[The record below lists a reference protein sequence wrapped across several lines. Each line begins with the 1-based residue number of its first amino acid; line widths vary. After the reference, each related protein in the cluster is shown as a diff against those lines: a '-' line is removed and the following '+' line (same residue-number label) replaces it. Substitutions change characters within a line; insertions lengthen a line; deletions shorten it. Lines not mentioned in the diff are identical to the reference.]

1 MATKKHTIK
10 EVTSLLRSC
19 LSMLDALQGVS
30 TLLGFRGRYYKKIA
44 HLLVSGSSIAESW
57 CYDDIILMYN
67 DINKYFVGL

>member
-10 EVTSLLRSC
+10 EVTALLRSC

-44 HLLVSGSSIAESW
+44 HLFVSGSSIAEAW
-57 CYDDIILMYN
+57 CYDDIVFMYN
-67 DINKYFVGL
+67 DINKHYLSL